1 MIRLYVIGCGGIGGY
16 LCDMLPMVC
25 TSIALDY
32 LEKRGTVIQKYL
44 EEAGNCVLPSIV
56 QSITLV
62 DGDTFDPRNA
72 IRQGEGAGTK
82 LTQRLYKMNHS
93 MARLTY
99 LRNMSITGYNE
110 YITPANSEKIIPV
123 KVDPS
128 EAVPENYTEFCN
140 IAKNNARI
148 YRDWF
153 NTEDVP
159 VIFLAVD
166 NVKTRYEI
174 SKYAE
179 LFKNVLVIN
188 GGNEKTTGHVTIYER
203 RSYQA
208 LDPNIYEIFDNIRPD
223 VDKRPDEISCTTVSP
238 KHDQIAITNNWIA
251 LAMMEFFRHWANS
264 GTLDDFPEKGGR
276 QVRRNEAILDAPALK
291 MTPLTHRLI
300 PQEANRQ

>member
-1 MIRLYVIGCGGIGGY
+1 
-16 LCDMLPMVC
+16 MLPMVC

-291 MTPLTHRLI
+291 MAPLTHRLI